1 MAKEFIMPQL
11 GLTMTEGTIVSWAK
25 SVGDQVALGD
35 VLVEV
40 ETEKVNYEVEST
52 LEGELLAI
60 LVSEGDV
67 AEVKA
72 AIAVIGQPGEKVEA
86 AAAVTTA
93 AEVVT
98 AVVETTAAPEV
109 VAPVVV
115 SGDGERLKASPI
127 AKRLAREADIDIK
140 DVPGTGPDGR
150 IVERDIQK
158 HLEEKRTKTSPL
170 ADKLAAEY
178 DVDLNAIQ
186 KDKRIMS
193 EDVLAQVNQQTDD
206 AAVSVEA
213 LTGMRKVI
221 AERLSASWQTSPHVN
236 MTAEVDMSKAI
247 DLKAQLAASGQ
258 KVSVTDIIVKC
269 TAIALTEFPLV
280 NASLI
285 NNEIIKYKHVNIGIA
300 VALDNGLI
308 VPVIKDANHKTI
320 SALRNDL
327 LMLSDKART
336 GRLTSDEMS
345 QGTFT
350 ISNLGMY
357 GVDHFTPIINPPQSA
372 ILGVCRTVER
382 PVAVDG
388 QVVVKPLMNLCLSF
402 DHRLID
408 GVDGAKFLARIRALL
423 EQPLLLL

>member
-1 MAKEFIMPQL
+1 
-11 GLTMTEGTIVSWAK
+11 
-25 SVGDQVALGD
+25 
-35 VLVEV
+35 
-40 ETEKVNYEVEST
+40 
-52 LEGELLAI
+52 
-60 LVSEGDV
+60 
-67 AEVKA
+67 
-72 AIAVIGQPGEKVEA
+72 
-86 AAAVTTA
+86 
-93 AEVVT
+93 
-98 AVVETTAAPEV
+98 
-109 VAPVVV
+109 
-115 SGDGERLKASPI
+115 
-127 AKRLAREADIDIK
+127 
-140 DVPGTGPDGR
+140 
-150 IVERDIQK
+150 
-158 HLEEKRTKTSPL
+158 
-170 ADKLAAEY
+170 
-178 DVDLNAIQ
+178 
-186 KDKRIMS
+186 MS
-193 EDVLAQVNQQTDD
+193 KDVLAQVNQQTDD

-221 AERLSASWQTSPHVN
+221 AERLSSSWQTSPHVN

-285 NNEIIKYKHVNIGIA
+285 NNEIIQYKHVNIGIA

-320 SALRNDL
+320 TALRNDL

-350 ISNLGMY
+350 ISNLGMF